1 MDRQV
6 GAFAREQRL
15 FNVSGQMLRIGE
27 ITLQQIGVMREQ
39 FPQNWR
45 VVVLIR
51 FMRKILSHHEGAK
64 IAKFGKF
71 IYLKPS
77 CPS

>member
-64 IAKFGKF
+64 SRSSENLYI
-71 IYLKPS
+71 
-77 CPS
+77 